1 MAEFPSGKTLDGGL
15 AMPIQCPSF
24 EPGLPAYLRQ
34 TYWWAYLDPRAVR
47 FFDQQV
53 IVNSI
58 LWGNFVRLKEAAL
71 AEVDPLESARMLQ
84 VACVYGDFTPSLASR
99 MGAGS
104 HLDVV
109 DVAPIQLRNLERKL
123 ESQDQVNLHLQDA
136 SKLGFADESFD
147 QVQVFF
153 LLHELPDA
161 VRRKAVREALRVT
174 RRGGK
179 LVFVDYHRPTAW
191 NPHRYFMP
199 LVFKLLEPYA
209 LDMWELEIE
218 SWLPAELGFS
228 GVEKTTYFGDLYQKV
243 VVTR

>member
-161 VRRKAVREALRVT
+161 VRRKAVREALRKQVRQIKST
-174 RRGGK
+174 YNVDSVKFRIVVEEGRAKVKAVPQGAAAPAGG
-179 LVFVDYHRPTAW
+179 A
-191 NPHRYFMP
+191 
-199 LVFKLLEPYA
+199 
-209 LDMWELEIE
+209 
-218 SWLPAELGFS
+218 G
-228 GVEKTTYFGDLYQKV
+228 
-243 VVTR
+243 